1 MVDQL
6 AELSAVLTY
15 KTYKDHIN
23 AANMAKTISNKI
35 EILQAEV
42 NPHYDALTSLHQ
54 NGVPKINTDQIDK
67 LVKLK
72 EHQKVLYKLLTDKN
86 SFIRKSLI
94 SKTLP
99 FLNQRIA
106 VYTKMMHLPHSVTFQ
121 ADLTCEI
128 TRRGL
133 PYGHGNLSNGE
144 KKRLNLGI
152 SFAFRDALSYLHTKV
167 NLLLTDEIDGGSL
180 DEQSIM
186 AMIEVLKLKSRE
198 DKIGIYIISHRPEFE
213 GRCGRN
219 IIVRKEL
226 GFSSLIY
233 S

>member
-1 MVDQL
+1 MHHFNIDSNSLIQKWK
-6 AELSAVLTY
+6 SFTN
-15 KTYKDHIN
+15 KTF
-23 AANMAKTISNKI
+23 
-35 EILQAEV
+35 
-42 NPHYDALTSLHQ
+42 
-54 NGVPKINTDQIDK
+54 
-67 LVKLK
+67 
-72 EHQKVLYKLLTDKN
+72 TDKRI
-86 SFIRKSLI
+86 FIRKSLI

-106 VYTKMMHLPHSVTFQ
+106 IYIKMMHLPHTVSFQ
-121 ADLTCEI
+121 SDLTCEI
-128 TRRGL
+128 SRRGL

-152 SFAFRDALSYLHTKV
+152 SFAFRDALTYLHSKV

-180 DEQSIM
+180 DEQSVM
-186 AMIEVLKLKSRE
+186 AMIEVLKLKSKE

-213 GRCGRN
+213 GRCNRT

-226 GFSSLIY
+226 GFSSLIF